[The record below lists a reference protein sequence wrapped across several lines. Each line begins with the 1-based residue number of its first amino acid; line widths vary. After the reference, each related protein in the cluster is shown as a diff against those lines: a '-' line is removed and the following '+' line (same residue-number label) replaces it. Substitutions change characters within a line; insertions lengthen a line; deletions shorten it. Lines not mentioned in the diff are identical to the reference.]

1 MSCRCWRPVRPR
13 TPRLPRG
20 CGAVGREG
28 EVWQAAR
35 GPERPDTLGLGSMW
49 GLVGE
54 AGSVIS
60 PVQGNRVGH
69 GYAELESRTSDL
81 LTKLFRTLFLFFFF
95 FEWVSSWHE
104 KAGKGRERVSYASR
118 QDQLRFKFCVESCK
132 ESLGREADSR
142 LSTHLKNFTDLL
154 MMFYSWWCLPVSF
167 LDSFDALCSRERC
180 IAALS
185 AALKRAPTVLSLE

>member
-60 PVQGNRVGH
+60 PVQGTRVGH

-81 LTKLFRTLFLFFFF
+81 LTKLFRTLFLFFFLNGF
-95 FEWVSSWHE
+95 RAGMRRLGRDENGLVTR
-104 KAGKGRERVSYASR
+104 AGK
-118 QDQLRFKFCVESCK
+118 
-132 ESLGREADSR
+132 
-142 LSTHLKNFTDLL
+142 T
-154 MMFYSWWCLPVSF
+154 
-167 LDSFDALCSRERC
+167 SFDLNFVWSPAKSHLAEKLTLVCR
-180 IAALS
+180 L
-185 AALKRAPTVLSLE
+185 T